1 MAVIPASHR
10 LLEQGGFA
18 QGLDGFTARARIPT
32 EYQATGIAEVD
43 VLLGGGFP
51 RGSLVELCGRGSSGR
66 TSLYLALLAQATGQQ
81 QACALVDV
89 SDSLDPMSMA
99 ATGVDLARLLWVRC
113 GSDEVKACDQVE
125 QPSVT
130 PPSQRIGRTTRRDDM
145 LLPRQAREAQRAGF
159 AWQHPRYQMRGVEN
173 SIPSLVRDGKARI
186 DDTGIQEV
194 QTAVPPLAGTMP
206 AGLVAGWAEE
216 QVEPDRQFPR
226 RGGNV
231 RCRRHFPRRQF
242 QNTAPAR
249 AGITPWPFAKP
260 WRRLEQALKTTDL
273 LLHSGGWGVV
283 VLDLGNISWV
293 DARRI
298 PMSTWFR
305 FQRIVENTPTILLLL
320 GEEPCAKGCASLAL
334 RCCRKREK
342 WGLAASSKVTNVS
355 TFQGFEVEGEL
366 VRSRTLEPAG
376 FARWDTH
383 SLWVGS
389 RTGAILERAGF
400 QPPPQQ
406 TQRADF
412 PHWAFLCASR
422 QGLCGFFVLVDFQ
435 LLALYTT
442 R

>member
-260 WRRLEQALKTTDL
+260 WKRLEQALKTTDL

-342 WGLAASSKVTNVS
+342 WGLAASSKVRNVS

-376 FARWDTH
+376 SARWDTH
-383 SLWVGS
+383 SLWSGS
-389 RTGAILERAGF
+389 
-400 QPPPQQ
+400 
-406 TQRADF
+406 
-412 PHWAFLCASR
+412 S
-422 QGLCGFFVLVDFQ
+422 
-435 LLALYTT
+435 
-442 R
+442 

>member
-231 RCRRHFPRRQF
+231 RCRRDFPRRQF

-260 WRRLEQALKTTDL
+260 WKRLEQALKTTDL

-376 FARWDTH
+376 SARWDTH
-383 SLWVGS
+383 SLWSGS
-389 RTGAILERAGF
+389 
-400 QPPPQQ
+400 
-406 TQRADF
+406 
-412 PHWAFLCASR
+412 S
-422 QGLCGFFVLVDFQ
+422 
-435 LLALYTT
+435 
-442 R
+442 

>member
-130 PPSQRIGRTTRRDDM
+130 LPSQRIGRTTRRDDM

-260 WRRLEQALKTTDL
+260 WKRLEQALKTTDL

-320 GEEPCAKGCASLAL
+320 GEEPCAQGCASLAL

-376 FARWDTH
+376 SARWDTH
-383 SLWVGS
+383 SLWSGS
-389 RTGAILERAGF
+389 
-400 QPPPQQ
+400 
-406 TQRADF
+406 
-412 PHWAFLCASR
+412 S
-422 QGLCGFFVLVDFQ
+422 
-435 LLALYTT
+435 
-442 R
+442 

>member
-1 MAVIPASHR
+1 MAVIPAQRSAASHR

-260 WRRLEQALKTTDL
+260 WKRLEQALKTTDL

-376 FARWDTH
+376 SARWDTH
-383 SLWVGS
+383 SLWSGS
-389 RTGAILERAGF
+389 
-400 QPPPQQ
+400 
-406 TQRADF
+406 
-412 PHWAFLCASR
+412 S
-422 QGLCGFFVLVDFQ
+422 
-435 LLALYTT
+435 
-442 R
+442 

>member
-1 MAVIPASHR
+1 MAVILASHR

-32 EYQATGIAEVD
+32 QYQATGIGEVD

-66 TSLYLALLAQATGQQ
+66 TCLYLALLAQATGQQ

-89 SDSLDPMSMA
+89 SDSLDPISMA
-99 ATGVDLARLLWVRC
+99 AAGVDLARLLWVRC
-113 GSDEVKACDQVE
+113 GIDEVKACDQVE
-125 QPSVT
+125 PPSVT
-130 PPSQRIGRTTRRDDM
+130 PPSQRIGRTTRR
-145 LLPRQAREAQRAGF
+145 EGQRAGF
-159 AWQHPRYQMRGVEN
+159 AWQHPRYQMRGVED
-173 SIPSLVRDGKARI
+173 SIPSLVRDRK
-186 DDTGIQEV
+186 V
-194 QTAVPPLAGTMP
+194 QNAVPRLAGTMP

-216 QVEPDRQFPR
+216 QVEPDRQSPR

-231 RCRRHFPRRQF
+231 RCRRHFPGRKF

-249 AGITPWPFAKP
+249 AGIPPRPFAKP
-260 WRRLEQALKTTDL
+260 WKRLEQALKTTDL

-342 WGLAASSKVTNVS
+342 WGFAASSKVTNVS

-376 FARWDTH
+376 SARWETH
-383 SLWVGS
+383 SLWSGS
-389 RTGAILERAGF
+389 
-400 QPPPQQ
+400 
-406 TQRADF
+406 
-412 PHWAFLCASR
+412 S
-422 QGLCGFFVLVDFQ
+422 
-435 LLALYTT
+435 
-442 R
+442 

>member
-376 FARWDTH
+376 SARWDAH
-383 SLWVGS
+383 SLWSGS
-389 RTGAILERAGF
+389 
-400 QPPPQQ
+400 
-406 TQRADF
+406 
-412 PHWAFLCASR
+412 S
-422 QGLCGFFVLVDFQ
+422 
-435 LLALYTT
+435 
-442 R
+442 

>member
-260 WRRLEQALKTTDL
+260 WKRLEQALKTTDL

-366 VRSRTLEPAG
+366 VRYRTLEPAG
-376 FARWDTH
+376 SARWDAH
-383 SLWVGS
+383 SLWSGS
-389 RTGAILERAGF
+389 
-400 QPPPQQ
+400 
-406 TQRADF
+406 
-412 PHWAFLCASR
+412 S
-422 QGLCGFFVLVDFQ
+422 
-435 LLALYTT
+435 
-442 R
+442 

>member
-130 PPSQRIGRTTRRDDM
+130 PPSQRIGRTPRRDDM

-194 QTAVPPLAGTMP
+194 QTAVPPLAGTEP

-242 QNTAPAR
+242 QNMAPAR

-260 WRRLEQALKTTDL
+260 WKRLEQALKTTDL

-342 WGLAASSKVTNVS
+342 WGFAASSKVTHIS

-376 FARWDTH
+376 SARWDTH
-383 SLWVGS
+383 SLWSGS
-389 RTGAILERAGF
+389 
-400 QPPPQQ
+400 
-406 TQRADF
+406 
-412 PHWAFLCASR
+412 S
-422 QGLCGFFVLVDFQ
+422 
-435 LLALYTT
+435 
-442 R
+442 

>member
-1 MAVIPASHR
+1 
-10 LLEQGGFA
+10 
-18 QGLDGFTARARIPT
+18 
-32 EYQATGIAEVD
+32 

-89 SDSLDPMSMA
+89 SDSLDPMSLA
-99 ATGVDLARLLWVRC
+99 AAGVDLARLLWVRC
-113 GSDEVKACDQVE
+113 GSDEAKACDPVE
-125 QPSVT
+125 QPSLT
-130 PPSQRIGRTTRRDDM
+130 RPSLRIGRTTRRDDL
-145 LLPRQAREAQRAGF
+145 LLPRQAREARSAGF

-173 SIPSLVRDGKARI
+173 SILSLVRDRKARI
-186 DDTGIQEV
+186 DEAGIQEG
-194 QTAVPPLAGTMP
+194 QTAVPPLAGATP
-206 AGLVAGWAEE
+206 TGLVAGRAEE

-226 RGGNV
+226 RGDNV

-242 QNTAPAR
+242 QNTAPAS
-249 AGITPWPFAKP
+249 AGIALWPFARP
-260 WRRLEQALKTTDL
+260 WKGLEQALKTTDL

-320 GEEPCAKGCASLAL
+320 GEEPCAKGCASLVL

-342 WGLAASSKVTNVS
+342 WGLAASSKDTNVS

-376 FARWDTH
+376 SARWETH
-383 SLWVGS
+383 SLWSGS
-389 RTGAILERAGF
+389 
-400 QPPPQQ
+400 
-406 TQRADF
+406 
-412 PHWAFLCASR
+412 S
-422 QGLCGFFVLVDFQ
+422 
-435 LLALYTT
+435 
-442 R
+442 